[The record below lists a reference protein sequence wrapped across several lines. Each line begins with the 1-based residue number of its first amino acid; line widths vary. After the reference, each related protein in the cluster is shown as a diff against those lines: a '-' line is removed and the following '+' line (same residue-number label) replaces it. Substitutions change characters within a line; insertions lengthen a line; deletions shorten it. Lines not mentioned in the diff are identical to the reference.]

1 MKNFLLALLLITTK
15 SGFCQETKLLVEN
28 SFPVFKYQINDTTF
42 ISNKDFIGKITFINY
57 WFKACHPCIAE
68 LAGLNKCYNLLKE
81 DKNFQFISFSTDTSS
96 VIAESKEKFKINFS
110 IYHLDK
116 KQAQELHFLAA
127 PTNLIIDKKR
137 HHQSCIHRRVN
148 GQQKG
153 LSENNGRSIS
163 CNFRGNEKIKNA
175 L

>member
-127 PTNLIIDKKR
+127 PTNLIIDKKGIIKAAFTGG
-137 HHQSCIHRRVN
+137 STDSKKAY
-148 GQQKG
+148 QKIMEEVYPVI
-153 LSENNGRSIS
+153 LE
-163 CNFRGNEKIKNA
+163 EIKK
-175 L
+175 

>member
-42 ISNKDFIGKITFINY
+42 ISNKDFISKITFINY

-127 PTNLIIDKKR
+127 PTNVIIDKKGIVKAVFTGG
-137 HHQSCIHRRVN
+137 STDSAKAY
-148 GQQKG
+148 QKIMEEVYPVI
-153 LSENNGRSIS
+153 LKEM
-163 CNFRGNEKIKNA
+163 KK
-175 L
+175 